1 MRGLYKG
8 FGATCLRDA
17 PSYGSFFFILD
28 YFERH
33 FIYESDSPA
42 LVHSKKMTIMAIAG
56 MINWGYS
63 FPADLVKTTIQ
74 CHIGP
79 DTPKIR

>member
-1 MRGLYKG
+1 M
-8 FGATCLRDA
+8 A
-17 PSYGSFFFILD
+17 
-28 YFERH
+28 
-33 FIYESDSPA
+33 
-42 LVHSKKMTIMAIAG
+42 VMAIAG

-79 DTPKIR
+79 GTPKIREVFIAGYKRLGFKYFYQGISPTFALAGPLHILLMVTYEQIAKFVI